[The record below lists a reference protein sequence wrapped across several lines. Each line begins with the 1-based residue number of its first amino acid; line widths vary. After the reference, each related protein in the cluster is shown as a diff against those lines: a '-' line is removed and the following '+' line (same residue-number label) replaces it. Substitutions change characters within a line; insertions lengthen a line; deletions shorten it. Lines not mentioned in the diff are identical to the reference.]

1 MNIEQELKKIVPNS
15 LIEYIEKDRT
25 FEEYFNITA
34 GKERNLL
41 INLVK
46 YITGKKIEEQLQDM
60 IFSKEEI
67 EKNILF
73 KELDRKL
80 YLDIFFKIDGKN
92 YRLNDSEIEKLKEW
106 IENYEKNKDD
116 KNYSLEESLKNIY
129 FKLENMLTSGNMDYE
144 TFKKLIAQGIDL
156 AKELHWKYLPIYD
169 EQMIVNRNYLPE
181 DISNYYDHYHAIE
194 DLYEYIFKINRI
206 ELKDKNGDETLN
218 KELNFK
224 VYTARWNG
232 YDSYRI
238 KRTIYGWYVAH
249 ISIDGPST
257 KGGEG
262 TLFENLDHD
271 SVFYPRKGV
280 SSALEKLWKLADDGE
295 IDFQELQRRLQEI
308 ADWISDVERNLR
320 KKQPEWCNYY

>member
-1 MNIEQELKKIVPNS
+1 MNIEEKLEELVPKS
-15 LIEYIEKDRT
+15 LIKYIKKDRT
-25 FEEYFNITA
+25 FEEYFNITD
-34 GKERNLL
+34 GKKRNLL
-41 INLVK
+41 VNLAK
-46 YITGKKIEEQLQDM
+46 YLIENGKSLSDI
-60 IFSKEEI
+60 IFTPEEI
-67 EKNILF
+67 EKKILF

-80 YLDIFFKIDGKN
+80 YLDIFFKKDGEN
-92 YRLNDSEIEKLKEW
+92 YKLNDSEIEKLKEW

-129 FKLENMLTSGNMDYE
+129 LKLENMLTSGNMDYE
-144 TFKKLIAQGIDL
+144 TFKKLIAQGVDL

-232 YDSYRI
+232 YDSYTVQR
-238 KRTIYGWYVAH
+238 KIYGWDVDH
-249 ISIDGPST
+249 NPST
-257 KGGEG
+257 KDGEG
-262 TLFENLDHD
+262 SLFDNLNHD
-271 SVFYPRKGV
+271 SVFYPQKGI
-280 SSALEKLWKLADDGE
+280 SFALENLWKLADDGE
-295 IDFQELQRRLQEI
+295 IDFKELQRRLQEI

>member
-1 MNIEQELKKIVPNS
+1 MNIEKKLNDLPIVFLKKYLQKENKN
-15 LIEYIEKDRT
+15 L
-25 FEEYFNITA
+25 EEYFNITD
-34 GKERNLL
+34 GKKRNLL
-41 INLVK
+41 VNLAK
-46 YITGKKIEEQLQDM
+46 YLIKNGKSLSGIMFTL
-60 IFSKEEI
+60 EEI

-73 KELDRKL
+73 KELDRKV
-80 YLDIFFKIDGKN
+80 YLDIFFKKDGEN
-92 YRLNDSEIEKLKEW
+92 YKLNDSEIEKLKDW
-106 IENYEKNKDD
+106 INKNEDN
-116 KNYSLEESLKNIY
+116 KNSSLEENLKNIY
-129 FKLENMLTSGNMDYE
+129 FELENMLTSGNIDYE
-144 TFKKLIAQGIDL
+144 TFNKLVAQGINL

-169 EQMIVNRNYLPE
+169 EQMIANRNYLPE
-181 DISNYYDHYHAIE
+181 DISNYYNHYHAIE

-206 ELKDKNGDETLN
+206 ELKDKNGYETLN
-218 KELNFK
+218 KKLNFK

-238 KRTIYGWYVAH
+238 ERTIYGWYAAH

-262 TLFENLDHD
+262 SLFKILDHD

-280 SSALEKLWKLADDGE
+280 SSALKKLWKLADDNE
-295 IDFQELQRRLQEI
+295 INLQELQYKLQEI